1 MFSYFEPNF
10 IEKFHW
16 ESGFSNFGHV
26 IIFAKRKFIFWRPF
40 WNATFFKCFFLLI
53 YDFFLGVYKY
63 GVSFVPKFLQ
73 VFKNG
78 WVQVDPPCA
87 QTGVKSSLGIHDYP
101 VICNANN

>member
-26 IIFAKRKFIFWRPF
+26 IIFAKRKLIFWRPF
-40 WNATFFKCFFLLI
+40 WNATFFNGFFADLW
-53 YDFFLGVYKY
+53 FFLGVYN

-73 VFKNG
+73 E
-78 WVQVDPPCA
+78 
-87 QTGVKSSLGIHDYP
+87 SI
-101 VICNANN
+101 